1 MTVTRISNLEL
12 DVNHV
17 TRVEGHGNIVV
28 RIIGGVLEHCQFQI
42 VEAPR
47 YFEAMLRGRPFGEAS
62 HIASRICGICA
73 VAHATTSLLAVE
85 GSLGL
90 EPDRQTVSLRKL
102 NFLGEILDSH
112 ILHVYMLV
120 APDLLGVSSVVSL
133 RKSDPGLVKQVL
145 RMKKTAGDICATIC
159 GRHTHPIAMT
169 TGGFTHLPSESD
181 LLSLKDQ
188 LAEIRPYIDAT
199 VELFQGV
206 GFPDFERETEYIALT
221 KDDEY
226 CFIDGVLT
234 STDGIK
240 IPATRYQEVINETQ
254 VSHSTAK
261 HASSSRDAYM
271 VGALARFNLSYDRL
285 HPAAKQAATTFNLTP
300 KCTNPFM
307 ITLAQVVEIVH
318 CYETAI
324 LEIEDLLNKGLA
336 NIDLPIPHR
345 ISGEGV
351 GACEAPRGTLL
362 HHYAIKNGFITDAN
376 CIIPT
381 AQNLA
386 NIELDM
392 RAYIPKILDRTHGE
406 ITRSLELLIRSYDP
420 CISCSTH
427 LVEVKF
433 G

>member
-188 LAEIRPYIDAT
+188 LEEIRPFIFST
-199 VELFQGV
+199 VVLFKGV
-206 GFPDFERETEYIALT
+206 GFPVFERE
-221 KDDEY
+221 
-226 CFIDGVLT
+226 
-234 STDGIK
+234 
-240 IPATRYQEVINETQ
+240 
-254 VSHSTAK
+254 
-261 HASSSRDAYM
+261 
-271 VGALARFNLSYDRL
+271 
-285 HPAAKQAATTFNLTP
+285 
-300 KCTNPFM
+300 
-307 ITLAQVVEIVH
+307 
-318 CYETAI
+318 YE
-324 LEIEDLLNKGLA
+324 
-336 NIDLPIPHR
+336 
-345 ISGEGV
+345 
-351 GACEAPRGTLL
+351 
-362 HHYAIKNGFITDAN
+362 
-376 CIIPT
+376 
-381 AQNLA
+381 
-386 NIELDM
+386 
-392 RAYIPKILDRTHGE
+392 
-406 ITRSLELLIRSYDP
+406 
-420 CISCSTH
+420 
-427 LVEVKF
+427 
-433 G
+433 